1 MVFPGVTALALKSK
15 DKIKDSLDPGVS
27 FGDVKSAFGK
37 QYEQLE
43 DLQSQEVE
51 ATPDAIKQQQ
61 MDRSTE
67 SARKLIAAQNKQLQ
81 DPAAVGTPD
90 RQSIQR
96 TQAIVGEGSDAL
108 ASAAAQTAAEI
119 ERLSEDKELAD
130 TQAKNQQIQQLLSN
144 LAAFREMKGRRMD
157 TVFATLGLVADSA
170 LSDIDLPTGS

>member
-1 MVFPGVTALALKSK
+1 MFPLNKTNNKTAQRLLLSM
-15 DKIKDSLDPGVS
+15 DPGVS
-27 FGDVKSAFGK
+27 FGDVKGAFSK

-81 DPAAVGTPD
+81 DPSAVGTPD

-119 ERLSEDKELAD
+119 ERLSEDKELAE
-130 TQAKNQQIQQLLSN
+130 TQVKNQQIQQLLSN
-144 LAAFREMKGRRMD
+144 MAAFREMKASRMD
-157 TVFATLGLVADSA
+157 SIFSTLGIAAGSL